1 MTHVLASPLPVAGI
15 RPARSGIPV
24 LFHALAALCV
34 SLLLIVSQNAAPAE
48 SREVSAEARAVF
60 EQTKEKLLQIRV
72 LHKATGAQ
80 ASMGSG
86 FLASADGLVLTN
98 YHVVSEV
105 ALEPRTYELEFQ
117 RSDGTT
123 GKPRLLAVDV
133 ANDLAVLSTDPRGQP
148 FLTIR
153 AAPLEKGD
161 RGFALGHPL
170 HLGPAIV
177 EGTYNGYVEATAV
190 PRIHFT
196 GAVNS
201 GMSGGPAITPD
212 GAVFGVNVSR
222 MWLQQL
228 VSFLVPAE
236 AAMELLRRAQSGG
249 EPPADFRKEVGAQ
262 LLAQQARLFERLLAE
277 PVKTSTMGRYT
288 VPDAVGALMR
298 CSGAALDE
306 PEMLYGQ
313 DLKVCNLRSG
323 TYVRDGLQ
331 MGELRF
337 VHSVLEARGLGA
349 LRFASLM
356 EERYGTPPPYHFMP
370 NRKELTGFRCHDDFV
385 SRPGGT
391 LRVTLCSRAYKS
403 FAGLY
408 DFHLRALT
416 VDSDSSA
423 LLSSVTLPGVSFEN
437 GVRFARRH
445 LEAIS
450 WTK

>member
-1 MTHVLASPLPVAGI
+1 
-15 RPARSGIPV
+15 V

-34 SLLLIVSQNAAPAE
+34 LSLLIVSQGAAPAE
-48 SREVSAEARAVF
+48 LREVSAEARAVF
-60 EQTKEKLLQIRV
+60 EQTKEKLLQIQV

-98 YHVVSEV
+98 YHVVADA
-105 ALEPRTYELEFQ
+105 ALEPQTYELEFQ

-133 ANDLAVLSTDPRGQP
+133 ANDLAVLSTDLRGQP

-177 EGTYNGYVEATAV
+177 EGTYNGYVEASV
-190 PRIHFT
+190 IPRIHFT
-196 GAVNS
+196 GALNP
-201 GMSGGPAITPD
+201 GMSGGPALTAD
-212 GAVFGVNVSR
+212 GTVFGVNVSHY
-222 MWLQQL
+222 WLQQL
-228 VSFLVPAE
+228 VSFLVPVE
-236 AAMELLRRAQSGG
+236 AAADLLQRARPSGNA
-249 EPPADFRKEVGAQ
+249 PADFRKEIGAQ
-262 LLAQQARLFERLLAE
+262 LVAQQARLTERLLAE
-277 PVKTSTMGRYT
+277 PVKTSVMGRYT
-288 VPDAVGALMR
+288 VPDALGSVMQ
-298 CSGAALDE
+298 CSGAPLDE
-306 PEMLYGQ
+306 PEKLYGA
-313 DLKVCNLRSG
+313 DIKRCAVKAR
-323 TYVRDGLQ
+323 TYVNDSLHTG
-331 MGELRF
+331 GVRF
-337 VHSVLEARGLGA
+337 GHAVVESRGLGA
-349 LRFASLM
+349 VRFASLI
-356 EERYGTPPPYHFMP
+356 EQEYGNPANSDLRPS
-370 NRKELTGFRCHDDFV
+370 RKELTGFRCHDDFV

-408 DFHLRALT
+408 DFHLRALS
-416 VDSDSSA
+416 VDNGSSA
-423 LLSSVTLPGVSFEN
+423 LLSVLTLSGVSFEN

-445 LEAIS
+445 VEAIS